1 MANGKLG
8 QFASLMQPA
17 KPKAATQS
25 ALGKKMV
32 AGAAG
37 AFARKAATPAKGAPM
52 FKRAP
57 ASGLAKIGGNLAKAV
72 VQKALVKKAVGQAA
86 YKTPVQYS
94 TPKKPHK
101 G

>member
-25 ALGKKMV
+25 GLGKKMQE
-32 AGAAG
+32 GAA
-37 AFARKAATPAKGAPM
+37 AFRAKAPAAPSAGAPM

-57 ASGLAKIGGNLAKAV
+57 AGGLAKIGGNLAKAV
-72 VQKALVKKAVGQAA
+72 VKKALVKKAVGQRS

-94 TPKKPHK
+94 TPKKPLK